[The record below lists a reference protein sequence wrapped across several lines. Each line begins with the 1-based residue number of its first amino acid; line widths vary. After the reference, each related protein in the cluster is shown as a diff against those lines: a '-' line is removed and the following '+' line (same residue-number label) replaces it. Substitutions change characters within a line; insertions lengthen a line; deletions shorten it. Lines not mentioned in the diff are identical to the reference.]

1 MWSESGLLELEILGE
16 GGKEFSDFRNEESR
30 GVLGDDDKVQGVTG
44 AGGGRWSSNI
54 RGGRWRLGGS
64 FMRTLNSL
72 RMSSLVLAVQDN
84 TVMSANIFCEQ

>member
-44 AGGGRWSSNI
+44 GGGVV
-54 RGGRWRLGGS
+54 GGRV
-64 FMRTLNSL
+64 TLEED
-72 RMSSLVLAVQDN
+72 VGD
-84 TVMSANIFCEQ
+84 

>member
-44 AGGGRWSSNI
+44 GEW
-54 RGGRWRLGGS
+54 
-64 FMRTLNSL
+64 
-72 RMSSLVLAVQDN
+72 
-84 TVMSANIFCEQ
+84 